1 MTWTAPASEIA
12 PLSAWVRPIQDW
24 PEPGVL
30 FRDLTPLWADG
41 KAWARAVAALARPF
55 DSTPPELVMGIE
67 ARGFLVAASLAARWN
82 SGIVLA
88 RKPGKLPASTHR
100 EDYELEYGKASLES
114 HTELLRP
121 GTRVLI
127 ADDVMATGGTAR
139 AAMATV
145 RALGCVPVGYAF
157 VIEIAFLKG
166 RATLGDSVP
175 VHSVIAY
182 NLEGNATV
190 RE

>member
-1 MTWTAPASEIA
+1 MAWTSPHSETA
-12 PLSAWVRPIQDW
+12 PLSAWVRPIPDW

-55 DSTPPELVMGIE
+55 DSQPPALVMGIE
-67 ARGFLVAASLAARWN
+67 ARGFLVAASLAARW
-82 SGIVLA
+82 SAGIVLA
-88 RKPGKLPASTHR
+88 RKPGKLPAAAHR

-127 ADDVMATGGTAR
+127 AD
-139 AAMATV
+139 
-145 RALGCVPVGYAF
+145 
-157 VIEIAFLKG
+157 
-166 RATLGDSVP
+166 
-175 VHSVIAY
+175 
-182 NLEGNATV
+182 
-190 RE
+190 

>member
-1 MTWTAPASEIA
+1 MTWTAPASEAA
-12 PLSAWVRPIQDW
+12 PLNEWVRPIPDW
-24 PEPGVL
+24 PESGVL

-41 KAWARAVAALARPF
+41 KAWARAAAALAKPF
-55 DSTPPELVMGIE
+55 DANPPALVMGIE
-67 ARGFLVAASLAARWN
+67 ARGFLVAASLAARW
-82 SGIVLA
+82 SAGIVLA
-88 RKPGKLPASTHR
+88 RKPGKLPAAAHR

-114 HTELLRP
+114 HRDLLRP

-145 RALGCVPVGYAF
+145 RALGCVPVGFAF
-157 VIEIAFLKG
+157 VIEIGFLRG
-166 RATLGDSVP
+166 RATLGNSVP
-175 VHSVIAY
+175 VHSVISY
-182 NLEGNATV
+182 ELDGSATV

>member
-1 MTWTAPASEIA
+1 MTWTSPHSETA
-12 PLSAWVRPIQDW
+12 PLSAWVRPIPDW

-55 DSTPPELVMGIE
+55 DAEPPALVMGIE
-67 ARGFLVAASLAARWN
+67 ARGFLVAASLAARW
-82 SGIVLA
+82 SAGIVLA
-88 RKPGKLPASTHR
+88 RKPGKLPAAAHR
-100 EDYELEYGKASLES
+100 EDYVLEYGKASLES

-127 ADDVMATGGTAR
+127 ADDVIATGGTAR

-145 RALGCVPVGYAF
+145 RALGCVPVGFAF

-166 RATLGDSVP
+166 RAALGDSVP
-175 VHSVIAY
+175 IHSVITY
-182 NLEGNATV
+182 DLEGNQTV

>member
-1 MTWTAPASEIA
+1 MTWSLPDRESA
-12 PLSAWVRPIQDW
+12 PLSAWVRPIPDW

-41 KAWARAVAALARPF
+41 KAWARTVEALGRPF
-55 DSTPPELVMGIE
+55 DAGPPGLVMGIE
-67 ARGFLVAASLAARWN
+67 ARGFLVAASLAARWK

-88 RKPGKLPASTHR
+88 RKPGKLPGVTHR
-100 EDYELEYGKASLES
+100 EDYVLEYGKASLET
-114 HTELLRP
+114 HRDLLPP

-127 ADDVMATGGTAR
+127 ADDVIATGGTAR
-139 AAMATV
+139 AAMAAV
-145 RALGCVPVGYAF
+145 RALGCEPIGFAF

-166 RATLGDSVP
+166 RAALGDDVP
-175 VHSVIAY
+175 IHSVIEY
-182 NLEGNATV
+182 DLEGNVAV

>member
-1 MTWTAPASEIA
+1 MTWTLPDLDTS
-12 PLSAWVRPIQDW
+12 PLSAWVRPIPDW

-41 KAWARAVAALARPF
+41 KAWARAVAALAKPF
-55 DSTPPELVMGIE
+55 DAKPPALVMGIE
-67 ARGFLVAASLAARWN
+67 ARGFLVAASLAARWK

-88 RKPGKLPASTHR
+88 RKPGKLPAATHR

-114 HTELLRP
+114 HRDLLPP

-127 ADDVMATGGTAR
+127 ADDVIATGGTAR

-145 RALGCVPVGYAF
+145 RALGCVPVGFAF

-166 RATLGDSVP
+166 RAALGDSVP
-175 VHSVIAY
+175 VHSVITY
-182 NLEGNATV
+182 DLEGNGTV